1 MAVLVNFFLTWQIKW
16 LFPGAM
22 GGTKVRALASHQ
34 CDPGSNPSVDAICG
48 LILLLVFSL
57 VLKDFS
63 PSTLVF
69 PSP

>member
-57 VLKDFS
+57 ALKDFS